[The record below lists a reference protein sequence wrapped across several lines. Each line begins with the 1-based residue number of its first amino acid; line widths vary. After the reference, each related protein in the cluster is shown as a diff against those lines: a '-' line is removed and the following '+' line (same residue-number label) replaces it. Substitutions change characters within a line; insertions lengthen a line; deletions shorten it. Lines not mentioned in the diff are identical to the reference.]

1 MESYVLPE
9 RPSGL
14 KKAMALAGVPRSLQ
28 ALTHLAGAR
37 HRGLGLPS
45 RSSHRES
52 THTFLRATP
61 PPNSL
66 ARYSAGD
73 WTAFIILHITSPS
86 RPSITISAQGRR
98 LGSYHVPGVQT
109 EGTSA
114 LRHKLAKQETN
125 STLLQ
130 TSHYYTK
137 FQESSSAF
145 VCIEDSEHIK
155 KSPAFSQPCNLGRS
169 IIVRAAVS
177 ALLCT
182 PKRQE
187 FIQTS
192 TPPPHMH
199 SHLCMWQNHHLGW
212 FKRLLRF
219 SDSFSSLSCCQTKSV
234 SKAMYSQ
241 NRHTSC
247 SYLSLQNVTS
257 GTSTTEWLEKPGII
271 VRQSFLMQE

>member
-1 MESYVLPE
+1 MDWVFLFIPGVPMESYVLPE

-114 LRHKLAKQETN
+114 LRHKLAKQKTN
-125 STLLQ
+125 FTLLHKVPGKLICICLHRRLRTHQ
-130 TSHYYTK
+130 KKPCLQSAMQLRQVNYCQSCGLCTSVHSQKTGVHTDINSPTSHALPPVHVAK
-137 FQESSSAF
+137 P
-145 VCIEDSEHIK
+145 
-155 KSPAFSQPCNLGRS
+155 SPGMVQKTSQ
-169 IIVRAAVS
+169 IF
-177 ALLCT
+177 
-182 PKRQE
+182 RQ
-187 FIQTS
+187 
-192 TPPPHMH
+192 
-199 SHLCMWQNHHLGW
+199 
-212 FKRLLRF
+212 
-219 SDSFSSLSCCQTKSV
+219 
-234 SKAMYSQ
+234 
-241 NRHTSC
+241 
-247 SYLSLQNVTS
+247 LQ
-257 GTSTTEWLEKPGII
+257 
-271 VRQSFLMQE
+271 